1 MSISTAEQ
9 RIRIL
14 PENIINQIAAGE
26 VILRPASV
34 LKELLENSIDA
45 QASQISV
52 WTEDG
57 GKARIQVTD
66 DGVGMSPIDAEL
78 CFERHATSKIASL
91 RDLYSLQTKGFRG
104 EALASIAAVAHV
116 ELFTRRHTDEIGT
129 HIIMAFGERRLK
141 EPVRCNPGTTLIVT
155 QLFRQLPVRRKS
167 LRTTPTE
174 HRHNLQEFLRV
185 AYPHPE
191 IVYQYYH
198 DDERLYYLPAQTLQE
213 RLLALHPTLSPAN
226 LIPIYEETP
235 LFTVEGY
242 LLAPEK
248 TLPDNREN
256 YLFINRR
263 FIRHPTLQQGLW
275 QVCKPLLRGE
285 ARPLYWIF
293 LKIPPNEV
301 DINVVPS
308 KTEARLIH
316 EVEIRQMLMSIFQKA
331 VAQTYLGLPPEALHL
346 PEGVSLGGEL
356 LRAVPASPAAPS
368 PDRGSSTPGLFPS
381 DRWAEPRHAGIE
393 SQALLIGGRYLITAA
408 HENGAWVIDVWRA
421 YQRLSY
427 EVFLQ
432 KRPLPSQGLLFPV
445 HLPAPPPVVAAFTS
459 WKDALTSY
467 GLTIEVR
474 EGREIVLHTLPAGL
488 STALAQPLLEKLG
501 HLAQEPP
508 DLTAPIPWDETLPR
522 LLHTILQTHP
532 PRRFTLQE
540 ALSITERLT
549 STSNPNYTPDG
560 QPIRLFLSREML
572 ENLFG

>member
-1 MSISTAEQ
+1 MPTSTAEQ
-9 RIRIL
+9 RIHIL

-45 QASQISV
+45 QASQISI
-52 WTEDG
+52 WTEEG

-78 CFERHATSKIASL
+78 CFERHATSKITSL
-91 RDLYSLQTKGFRG
+91 RDLYHLQTKGFRG

-116 ELFTRRHTDEIGT
+116 ELFTRRHTDQIGT
-129 HIIMAFGERRLK
+129 HIIMAFGERRLR
-141 EPVRCNPGTTLIVT
+141 EPVRCNPGTTIIVT

-191 IVYQYYH
+191 ITYQYYH
-198 DDERLYYLPAQTLQE
+198 DNERLYNLPVQTLQE
-213 RLLALHPTLSPAN
+213 RILALHSTLSPAD

-242 LLAPEK
+242 LLPPEK
-248 TLPDNREN
+248 TPPDNREN

-293 LKIPPNEV
+293 LQIPPNEV

-331 VAQTYLGLPPEALHL
+331 VAQTYLGFPPEALHL
-346 PEGVSLGGEL
+346 SAVLPLGGDPPQAML
-356 LRAVPASPAAPS
+356 ASPAGPS
-368 PDRGSSTPGLFPS
+368 NGSASLTLTLFPS
-381 DRWAEPRHAGIE
+381 VRQVGLE
-393 SQALLIGGRYLITAA
+393 SQALLIGGRYLITAS

-421 YQRLSY
+421 YQRVSY

-445 HLPAPPPVVAAFTS
+445 HLPALPPVVAAFAG
-459 WKDALTSY
+459 WKDALTFY
-467 GLTIEVR
+467 GLAIEVR

-508 DLTAPIPWDETLPR
+508 DLTEPIPWDETLPR
-522 LLHTILQTHP
+522 LLYTILQTHP
-532 PRRFTLQE
+532 PRSFTLQE

-549 STSNPNYTPDG
+549 STSNPNYTPDS

>member
-1 MSISTAEQ
+1 MPTSTAEQ

-45 QASQISV
+45 QASQISI
-52 WTEDG
+52 WTEEG

-66 DGVGMSPIDAEL
+66 DGAGMSPIDAEL
-78 CFERHATSKIASL
+78 CFERHATSKITSL
-91 RDLYSLQTKGFRG
+91 RDLYHLQTKGFRG

-116 ELFTRRHTDEIGT
+116 ELFTRRHTDQIGT

-191 IVYQYYH
+191 IAYQYHH
-198 DDERLYYLPAQTLQE
+198 DAERLYHLPAQPLRE
-213 RLLALHPTLSPAN
+213 RLLALHPTLSPAD

-248 TLPDNREN
+248 TPPDNREN

-263 FIRHPTLQQGLW
+263 FIRHPALQQGLW

-293 LKIPPNEV
+293 LQIPPNEA

-331 VAQTYLGLPPEALHL
+331 VAQMYLGFSAETLHLSEALL
-346 PEGVSLGGEL
+346 LGGE
-356 LRAVPASPAAPS
+356 RPRSMPAPPAIPFTGSALPAPA
-368 PDRGSSTPGLFPS
+368 LFPS
-381 DRWAEPRHAGIE
+381 VRQVEPHRTGLE
-393 SQALLIGGRYLITAA
+393 SQALLIGGRYLITTA

-421 YQRLSY
+421 YQRVSY

-445 HLPAPPPVVAAFTS
+445 HLPALPPVVAAFAG

-467 GLTIEVR
+467 GLAIEVR

-501 HLAQEPP
+501 HLAQKPP
-508 DLTAPIPWDETLPR
+508 DLTEPIPWDETLPR
-522 LLHTILQTHP
+522 LLHTILQTHA
-532 PRRFTLQE
+532 PRSFTLQE
-540 ALSITERLT
+540 ALSLAERLT